1 MLSRDCSSIT
11 RTTLAGSNSWNET
24 SVVSI
29 DLHSFSYYQRAHR
42 NPLIIRT
49 WQGFFTAPFSLL
61 PAHFFFCILHLRP
74 PSVDVP
80 EPLAWCVFR
89 GQRWVQ
95 PSAGSAVNAS
105 WKSTAIWRIEVQGVP
120 CHLHPSAYHP
130 SRLESPSQRGSLD
143 FKNNFV
149 SALTQNLGTSDLK
162 GTKFSNPRKINRVG
176 VGQFNPV

>member
-1 MLSRDCSSIT
+1 MFQHYENHIGWEQFLE
-11 RTTLAGSNSWNET
+11 WNERGFDRLAFFLLLSKGPPKPFDNKNLT
-24 SVVSI
+24 GV
-29 DLHSFSYYQRAHR
+29 LHC
-42 NPLIIRT
+42 
-49 WQGFFTAPFSLL
+49 PFLFATCSL
-61 PAHFFFCILHLRP
+61 FFCILHLRP
-74 PSVDVP
+74 PSMDVP